1 MLISVSVFGD
11 KEVVGTSDQRD
22 SETSAA
28 EDELEQDVGW
38 PASNYWNLSCVAL
51 KQGHTQKRDS
61 HTNKQIHKY
70 TRSPPLTH
78 EGTQAYSQALP

>member
-22 SETSAA
+22 SAA

-51 KQGHTQKRDS
+51 KQGRT
-61 HTNKQIHKY
+61 
-70 TRSPPLTH
+70 
-78 EGTQAYSQALP
+78 

>member
-51 KQGHTQKRDS
+51 KQGRT
-61 HTNKQIHKY
+61 
-70 TRSPPLTH
+70 
-78 EGTQAYSQALP
+78 